1 MGGHD
6 PPFLQTVLKCGSSI
20 HDSEHSCGKEKKKI
34 NQQVNV
40 IIEKMGCWN
49 GIKKKKKSRN
59 LIYI

>member
-20 HDSEHSCGKEKKKI
+20 HDSEHSCKEKKKI

-40 IIEKMGCWN
+40 IIEK
-49 GIKKKKKSRN
+49 ILKR
-59 LIYI
+59 Y

>member
-40 IIEKMGCWN
+40 IIEKMGYWN
-49 GIKKKKKSRN
+49 GIKKKNRG
-59 LIYI
+59 I